1 MTASLQRSNVG
12 HFDFRWRIAAKDCTT
27 SRLPY
32 SQLGKVRR
40 IVVHLKVRMSVVV
53 SDVDPEQL
61 NNTRNVVCGGLT
73 LAAEK
78 TDNLMTSDQ
87 SPMAAV
93 RWHYI

>member
-1 MTASLQRSNVG
+1 
-12 HFDFRWRIAAKDCTT
+12 
-27 SRLPY
+27 
-32 SQLGKVRR
+32 
-40 IVVHLKVRMSVVV
+40 VRMSVVV